1 MPPRDRLEL
10 GTSACILLDKVSDMV
25 KPKINKDRLYILR
38 VVGGTGIDIPEGV
51 NGYRKGWGIEN
62 NKAVCHNIPIEY
74 HQTLK
79 PIRT

>member
-38 VVGGTGIDIPEGV
+38 VVGRTGIDIPEGV
-51 NGYRKGWGIEN
+51 NGYRKG
-62 NKAVCHNIPIEY
+62 
-74 HQTLK
+74 
-79 PIRT
+79 

>member
-51 NGYRKGWGIEN
+51 NGYRKG
-62 NKAVCHNIPIEY
+62 
-74 HQTLK
+74 
-79 PIRT
+79 